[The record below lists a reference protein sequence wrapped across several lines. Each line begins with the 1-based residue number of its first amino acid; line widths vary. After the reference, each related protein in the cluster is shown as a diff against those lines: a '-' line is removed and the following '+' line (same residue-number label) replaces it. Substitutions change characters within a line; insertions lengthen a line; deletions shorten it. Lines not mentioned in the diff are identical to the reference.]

1 MSDHLLCGDRAWL
14 RSACMSG
21 LVVLIAALGLIL
33 TACSSSAGTATASVT
48 RLSPSCIPPAFRL
61 FGPKPAPPK
70 QLSTPLDAT
79 ILSSFAI
86 FRRSALPGEE
96 LFGVK
101 PGGDGLDRE
110 LSKVYELS
118 GYYPAYVR
126 QLTRLPDDR
135 RYFVIPAY
143 GRPEAVVPAH
153 CLAGGVRERRAL
165 VEEQHRRL
173 VEPVDCI
180 IEVEGSENAPPQGCE
195 PFAAVGEADRVFQPD
210 LYKEPIV
217 ELVPDGVASVRISYR
232 ETPAIVVAVSENA
245 FLFTPPPPTP
255 RIEAELKRLEPTI
268 LATHLTTAQRRRNT
282 LQWDK
287 TVDETEPTR
296 IEWLDSAGRLVRSL
310 SPPTAESNSATSVGN
325 LHAPVEGSITL
336 KRSRSS
342 PRHRQS
348 ASGRRNMAGPV
359 HGHH

>member
-1 MSDHLLCGDRAWL
+1 
-14 RSACMSG
+14 MSG
-21 LVVLIAALGLIL
+21 LAVLIAVLGLIL
-33 TACSSSAGTATASVT
+33 TVCDSSAETATPSVT
-48 RLSPSCIPPAFRL
+48 RLSPSCIPPALRL
-61 FGPKPAPPK
+61 FGSQPTLLK
-70 QLSTPLDAT
+70 QLSAPLDAT

-86 FRRSALPGEE
+86 FRRPALPGDE
-96 LFGVK
+96 LSGLK

-126 QLTRLPDDR
+126 QLTRLPDGR

-143 GRPEAVVPAH
+143 GRSEAVVPAR
-153 CLAGGVRERRAL
+153 CLEGGVRERRAL

-180 IEVEGSENAPPQGCE
+180 IETGDGENAPPQGCE
-195 PFAAVGEADRVFQPD
+195 PFAAIDEGDRVFQSD
-210 LYKEPIV
+210 ALTREPTV
-217 ELVPDGVASVRISYR
+217 ELVPDGVASVRIAYR

-255 RIEAELKRLEPTI
+255 RIEAELKRLEPAIVT
-268 LATHLTTAQRRRNT
+268 THLTTAQRRRIT

-287 TVDETEPTR
+287 AVDETGPTR

-310 SPPTAESNSATSVGN
+310 SPPTAESNSTTSVGN
-325 LHAPVEGSITL
+325 LNAPIEGSITL
-336 KRSRSS
+336 KRFRSS

-348 ASGRRNMAGPV
+348 AAGRRNMASPV
-359 HGHH
+359 HGHR

>member
-1 MSDHLLCGDRAWL
+1 M
-14 RSACMSG
+14 
-21 LVVLIAALGLIL
+21 
-33 TACSSSAGTATASVT
+33 
-48 RLSPSCIPPAFRL
+48 
-61 FGPKPAPPK
+61 
-70 QLSTPLDAT
+70 
-79 ILSSFAI
+79 
-86 FRRSALPGEE
+86 
-96 LFGVK
+96 K
-101 PGGDGLDRE
+101 PGADGLDRE

-126 QLTRLPDDR
+126 QLTRLPDGR

-143 GRPEAVVPAH
+143 GRSEAVVPAH

-180 IEVEGSENAPPQGCE
+180 IEVGGSENAPPQGCE
-195 PFAAVGEADRVFQPD
+195 PFAAIGEAGRVFQPD
-210 LYKEPIV
+210 LYKELIL
-217 ELVPDGVASVRISYR
+217 ELVPGGVAAVRISYR
-232 ETPAIVVAVSENA
+232 ETPTIVVAVSEDA

-255 RIEAELKRLEPTI
+255 RVEAELKRLTRLQRMEPVIVT
-268 LATHLTTAQRRRNT
+268 THPTTAQRRRIT

-325 LHAPVEGSITL
+325 LDAPVEGSFTL

-348 ASGRRNMAGPV
+348 AAGRRNMTGPV